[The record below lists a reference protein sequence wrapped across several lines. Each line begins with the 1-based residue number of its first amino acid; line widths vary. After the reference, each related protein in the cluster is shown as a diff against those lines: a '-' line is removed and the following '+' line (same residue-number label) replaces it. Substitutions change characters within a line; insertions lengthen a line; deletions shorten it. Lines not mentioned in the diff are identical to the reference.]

1 MRLLNYYPDNSQ
13 TPRLALDINDT
24 VHDVRQAAI
33 SAGLEGVPE
42 NMDALLHSGET
53 GLGVLKKLAA
63 AVADNATG
71 SDVSGPDMPGDG
83 FQIRPQRITGLHA
96 SRLDRDT
103 LQFAHCLGVPEKI
116 ICIGLNYKRHA
127 EESGMAVPDEPVL
140 FSKFN
145 NALHAHNADL
155 PLCVLSM
162 KNDYEVE
169 LGVVMG
175 RVASNVSVDDALD
188 HVFGYCTVNDMSCR
202 DLQFRT
208 GQWLL
213 GKTADAYLPI
223 GPCLVTADEVGDP
236 QDLFLKTW
244 VNGEIRQDSSTSDM
258 IFTVAEIISYVSRYM
273 TLKPGDLISTGTPEG
288 VIFGMENPVWLRAGD
303 EITVEVEKLGKLR
316 NWTCY

>member
-1 MRLLNYYPDNSQ
+1 MRLLNYYSDNDQS
-13 TPRLALDINDT
+13 PRLAMEINDT
-24 VHDVRQAAI
+24 VHDVRQAAM

-42 NMDALLHSGET
+42 NMDTLLHSGQT
-53 GLGVLKKLAA
+53 GLGVLKKLVDT
-63 AVADNATG
+63 VADKTAG
-71 SDVSGPDMPGDG
+71 PDVSG
-83 FQIRPQRITGLHA
+83 
-96 SRLDRDT
+96 LDRDA
-103 LQFAHCLGVPEKI
+103 LQFAHCLGTPEKI
-116 ICIGLNYKRHA
+116 ICIGLNYKHHA

-145 NALHAHNADL
+145 NTLHAHNADL
-155 PLCVLSM
+155 PLCALSM

-175 RVASNVSVDDALD
+175 RSASNVSVDDALD

-213 GKTADAYLPI
+213 GKTADAYLPV
-223 GPCLVTADEVGDP
+223 GPWLVTADEVGDP

-244 VNGEIRQDSSTSDM
+244 VNGEIRQDSNTSDM
-258 IFTVAEIISYVSRYM
+258 IFTVAEIVSYVSRYM

-288 VIFGMENPVWLRAGD
+288 VILGMENPVWLQAGD
-303 EITVEVEKLGKLR
+303 EVTVGVEKLGRLR
-316 NWTCY
+316 NRLVS